1 MYTVHA
7 ACTLA
12 SLLNFDR
19 TTGEAPLGLHS
30 TATSTVDVL
39 LSYRGE
45 TTGEAPLQLHR
56 PHRHGHT
63 ERAQQEAHPLRDL
76 PVPSG
81 RILSLETSTF
91 R

>member
-1 MYTVHA
+1 M
-7 ACTLA
+7 
-12 SLLNFDR
+12 
-19 TTGEAPLGLHS
+19 
-30 TATSTVDVL
+30 DVL

-81 RILSLETSTF
+81 RILSLGTSTF